1 MGPPED
7 CTHQP
12 DRRECG
18 RERKR
23 LSHRPRT
30 RPCLLKGCEQPFRP
44 RRGQQRYCSHEC
56 RQAARKWARWKA
68 QQKYRATAAGKEK
81 RNGQSRRYR
90 ERVRNRKPTK
100 PEEPLPEAARVIT
113 QDFFR
118 PLLRPPRLLR
128 GLRRTAAIARPA
140 VLFRCVPARH
150 GAGPAARAAVA
161 PCPPAA
167 MEPMSRWPPQ
177 ISLKY

>member
-7 CTHQP
+7 CTSPP
-12 DRRECG
+12 DRSERAG
-18 RERKR
+18 RRKR
-23 LSHRPRT
+23 PRRRPRS
-30 RPCLLKGCEQPFRP
+30 RRCLLKGCERRFRP
-44 RRGQQRYCSHEC
+44 QQARERYCSQEC
-56 RQAARKWARWKA
+56 RQAAQKWSRWKA

-90 ERVRNRKPTK
+90 ERVRNRKPAT
-100 PEEPLPEAARVIT
+100 PEEALPEAARVIT

-140 VLFRCVPARH
+140 VLFWRLPARD
-150 GAGPAARAAVA
+150 GAGVAARAPLA
-161 PCPPAA
+161 PRPPAA
-167 MEPMSRWPPQ
+167 MEPMSRQPPQ
-177 ISLKY
+177 ISLTY